1 MQDWVDIVDGWKG
14 IKMKTWE
21 QYYIEQCVTLSQP
34 WDKKL
39 GWCIWHSCFD
49 YLHGCT
55 SEYAVLSGV
64 WS

>member
-1 MQDWVDIVDGWKG
+1 
-14 IKMKTWE
+14 MKTWE
-21 QYYIEQCVTLSQP
+21 QHYIEQCVTLSQP

-39 GWCIWHSCFD
+39 GWAVWHSCFEYWD
-49 YLHGCT
+49 GCT